1 MNIKFNICLA
11 VNYFKTNIIKIQ
23 LLKLDKSK
31 QNIILTSPY
40 EYNVYKKLNLYD
52 ENSMHKAGLAR
63 YDRLNN
69 LQKNVSEKKCI
80 LLSFSYRAFENSIY
94 QESLTYYKNFK
105 YLTPLTIF
113 WKKCKA

>member
-1 MNIKFNICLA
+1 MHFFQKIVSGVKYLKFLYICHA

-40 EYNVYKKLNLYD
+40 EYNVYKKLNLFD

-94 QESLTYYKNFK
+94 QESLYIYNILIT
-105 YLTPLTIF
+105 
-113 WKKCKA
+113 